1 MTQSGTGRIRR
12 RAAERRE
19 QILAVAADTFA
30 ISGFR
35 GTSLAVVAAKV
46 GVSEPGLLHHF
57 NSKETLILA
66 VLRQRDI
73 DDEQAVDA
81 QFQKVEPTTTD
92 WFMAVCRRN
101 ETQPDL
107 VRLFTV
113 TAAESLDPAHPAHQF
128 FFERNQRVRNRIV
141 QLIRSDQEKGRLP
154 AYLDPADTATEL
166 VALMNGL
173 QLQWLRDPAVDM
185 CGLLDAALLR
195 LRNAP
200 HHRAEPPAPSQARPD
215 PPDRPRRPDR

>member
-19 QILAVAADTFA
+19 QILAVAADAFA
-30 ISGFR
+30 IAGFR
-35 GTSLAVVAAKV
+35 GTSLAEVAAKV

-66 VLRQRDI
+66 VLQQRDV
-73 DDEQAVDA
+73 DDQQAVEA
-81 QFQKVEPTTTD
+81 QFQNVEPTTKD
-92 WFMAVCRRN
+92 WLMAVCRRN

-113 TAAESLDPAHPAHQF
+113 TVAESLDPAHPAHQF
-128 FFERNQRVRNRIV
+128 FFERNQRVRNRIA
-141 QLIRSDQEKGRLP
+141 QLIRSDQEKGGLP
-154 AYLDPADTATEL
+154 AYLDAAATAVEL

-173 QLQWLRDPAVDM
+173 QLQWLRDPTVDM
-185 CGLLDAALLR
+185 CGLYERALLR
-195 LRNAP
+195 FQAHP
-200 HHRAEPPAPSQARPD
+200 DHH
-215 PPDRPRRPDR
+215 PRTGSAVAGKA

>member
-30 ISGFR
+30 IAGFR
-35 GTSLAVVAAKV
+35 GTSLAEVAAKV

-66 VLRQRDI
+66 VLQQRDI

-81 QFQKVEPTTTD
+81 QFQNVEPTTTD
-92 WFMAVCRRN
+92 LLMAVCRRN

-113 TAAESLDPAHPAHQF
+113 TVAESLDPAHPAHLF

-141 QLIRSDQEKGRLP
+141 QLIRSDQQKGGLP

-173 QLQWLRDPAVDM
+173 QLQWLRDPTVDM
-185 CGLLDAALLR
+185 CGVLEAALQR

-200 HHRAEPPAPSQARPD
+200 DQRAEPAAPSPARPD
-215 PPDRPRRPDR
+215 RLDQPRRP